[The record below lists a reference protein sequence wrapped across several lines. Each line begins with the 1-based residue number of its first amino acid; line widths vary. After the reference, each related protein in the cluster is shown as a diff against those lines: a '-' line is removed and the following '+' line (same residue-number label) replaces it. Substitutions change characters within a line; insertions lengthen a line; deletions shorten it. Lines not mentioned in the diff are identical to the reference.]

1 MNRYNAPARRILR
14 ILVFALLMQPV
25 ILVAQKSKVADN
37 VDLVF
42 HNTANM
48 LQHIH
53 YAPKTL
59 DDKFS
64 SQIFNSYL
72 EQLDPGKRI
81 FLQQDIREFKKFESQ
96 LDDELRGKAVNF
108 YKVVNTTFRQ
118 RLEESEK
125 LVNELLK
132 EPFQFNRAETYNSN
146 MEKEPWSSSA
156 EEQKNRWRNYLK
168 YQVLVQYDDQ
178 LELQAKDSTAAK
190 SVETPEKKARDVV
203 ARIEKR
209 YIDNL
214 RKLTTEEESFNT
226 YINSVINLYDPHSNY
241 FLPVDR
247 REFQENMSGIYYG
260 IGALLQEQQGKVSI
274 GELMLGGPAAKSNQV
289 EKGDVIV
296 RVGQQGQKPVE
307 VAGLGMQDVI
317 KLIRGAKGTIVTI
330 TFRKQDGSLKDVPLQ
345 REALQLEDTFVKSA
359 VIEDKQRIGYISFPR
374 FYTDFGDDNGRSSAK
389 DMAKELERLK
399 NENVQAVIIDIRNN
413 GGGSLGEV
421 INMVGLFIKGGPVVQ
436 VKSPTGKPYV
446 ANTNGNETVYDG
458 PVIVLVNE
466 MSASASEIFAAAIQ
480 DYKRGIVVGSS
491 STYGKGSVQRSF
503 GIANN
508 RQLTSQSTELGTINI
523 TLQKYYRV
531 TGEATQLKGIVPDIL
546 LPGIYEPYD
555 ILEKNNPSALAWDK
569 IEAVPFTPVNDASA
583 FGRLISQSQNKIQQD
598 STLQALSKNL
608 GWLKNRPTKHSLQL
622 ENYRKEQ
629 EELQRRVETIRKELV
644 NPDSLTVKN
653 SSTIEKDLE
662 QREQFRRDSNRAW
675 LNSLKKDLYLAK
687 AVQVMED
694 YLKLKQGS
702 AKS

>member
-1 MNRYNAPARRILR
+1 M
-14 ILVFALLMQPV
+14 LVLALLLLQPV
-25 ILVAQKSKVADN
+25 KSVAQKSKVTEN
-37 VDLVF
+37 IDLVF

-64 SQIFNSYL
+64 AQIFTSYL
-72 EQLDPGKRI
+72 QQLDPGKRI
-81 FLQQDIREFKKFESQ
+81 FLQQDIKEFKKYESQ
-96 LDDELRGKAVNF
+96 LDDELRGKQVQF
-108 YKVVNTTFRQ
+108 YKVVNTAFRK
-118 RLEESEK
+118 RLDESEQII
-125 LVNELLK
+125 NELLK
-132 EPFQFNRAETYNSN
+132 EPFHFNKADSYNSN
-146 MEKEPWSSSA
+146 MDNQPWSNSA
-156 EEQKNRWRNYLK
+156 EEQKARWKNYLK
-168 YQVLVQYDDQ
+168 YQVLVQYDDL
-178 LELQAKDSTAAK
+178 LELDAKDSSAVKTGEQ
-190 SVETPEKKARDVV
+190 SEKKAREIVS
-203 ARIEKR
+203 RIEKR
-209 YIDNL
+209 YIENL

-274 GELMLGGPAAKSNQV
+274 GELMLGGPAAKSGQV

-307 VAGLGMQDVI
+307 VAGMAMSDVI
-317 KLIRGAKGTIVTI
+317 KLIRGAKGTTVTI
-330 TFRKQDGSLKDVPLQ
+330 TFRKQDGSLKDVGLQ

-359 VIEDKQRIGYISFPR
+359 IIDDGKGGKIGYISFPR

-389 DMAKELERLK
+389 DMAKELEKLK
-399 NENVQAVIIDIRNN
+399 AENVQSVIVDIRNN

-436 VKSPTGKPYV
+436 VKSPSGKPYV
-446 ANTNGNETVYDG
+446 ANANNSDVVYEG
-458 PVIVLVNE
+458 PLVVLVNE

-531 TGEATQLKGIVPDIL
+531 TGEATQLKGIIPDIM

-569 IEAVPFTPVNDASA
+569 IDPVAFTPVNDAAA
-583 FGRLISQSQNKIQQD
+583 FGRVIAAAQSRIQQD
-598 STLQALSKNL
+598 TVLQALRKNL
-608 GWLKNRPTKHSLQL
+608 AWLKNRPTKHSLQL
-622 ENYRKEQ
+622 DTYRKEQ
-629 EELQRRVETIRKELV
+629 EELQNKVEKIRKELV
-644 NPDSLTVKN
+644 NTDSLNVKN
-653 SSTIEKDLE
+653 TVSIDKELE
-662 QREQFRRDSNRAW
+662 QREQFRRDSNKAW
-675 LNSLKKDLYLAK
+675 LNSLKKDLYLAE
-687 AVQVMED
+687 AVQVMGD
-694 YLKLKQGS
+694 YVKTRPAQAMS
-702 AKS
+702 KS